1 MGIANMVNTA
11 LRRDRL
17 AGISLSSTN
26 VRFTILI
33 HQSSAR
39 PGYSR
44 QRTPP
49 FPLLCGVA
57 LESSPI
63 PVKYMLK
70 RLGVLKANEHRL
82 PLIPASPDVEKQLDM
97 VLADLGMV

>member
-1 MGIANMVNTA
+1 LEASQAVRVAAKRPI
-11 LRRDRL
+11 RRR
-17 AGISLSSTN
+17 
-26 VRFTILI
+26 R
-33 HQSSAR
+33 
-39 PGYSR
+39 
-44 QRTPP
+44 
-49 FPLLCGVA
+49 

-82 PLIPASPDVEKQLDM
+82 PLVPASPDVEKQLDK